1 MKMKK
6 QLLAGVLAVGLGVG
20 AASLPQGDVAAPTA
34 QVGHTVLLRLALVA
48 DQLWSMQRDRVGCFP
63 WTLDKR
69 CRPDTPMG
77 PAGNRFPGD
86 RV

>member
-6 QLLAGVLAVGLGVG
+6 QLLAGALAVGLGIG

-34 QVGHTVLLRLALVA
+34 QLGHPVLLRLALMA
-48 DQLWSMQRDRVGCFP
+48 DRLWSMERDRVGCRP

-77 PAGNRFPGD
+77 PARIRFPGPT
-86 RV
+86 V

>member
-34 QVGHTVLLRLALVA
+34 QVGHTVLFRLALLT
-48 DQLWSMQRDRVGCFP
+48 DRLWMQRDSVGCFP

-77 PAGNRFPGD
+77 PARIRFPGPT
-86 RV
+86 V